1 MIYTDNKMLSKRSDF
16 MELRNLVL
24 SIVCIVFGLF
34 MLVSGVKKLKR
45 CTYKTVGRIIDVS
58 ISEDKDEEGYL
69 TNYYAPKFEYEVNG
83 QIFQGVGDKNY
94 RSERSVKIGGNINVY
109 YNPENPSD
117 CYTKGGGKSQPI
129 IGAVAT
135 VLGVAILF
143 TSFID

>member
-1 MIYTDNKMLSKRSDF
+1 MIYTDDKTLSKRSDF
-16 MELRNLVL
+16 MELGNLVI

-58 ISEDKDEEGYL
+58 ISEDKDQDGFL

-83 QIFQGVGDKNY
+83 QIFQGVGDTNY

-109 YNPENPSD
+109 YNPENPD
-117 CYTKGGGKSQPI
+117 EHYTKGGVK
-129 IGAVAT
+129 VRYW
-135 VLGVAILF
+135 VAIGTIFFGVLSILSQF
-143 TSFID
+143 